1 MNFHRYV
8 SELPAGQ
15 TDELQRRTVSDS
27 PFGQMQNPAAKHLKE
42 LSTLISHCRSTDVLS
57 ASNDITTNSAQVFG
71 PLLQQ
76 QKRNFYQQSQLRLER
91 IAWLGGS
98 SLLSPHHR
106 EELYRLPL
114 SAREPTILRNLYH
127 LRQYFPKI
135 ISSTEIAL
143 FHILDAYPD
152 ETSETLRWCSK
163 SLKTLGL
170 GTWFACKFLFQDTQ
184 CVHAKTG
191 TLTSED
197 ELGMQKWCRTA
208 EICMEKNLIITNYKE
223 SMKVAPRMLESAQV
237 SPIGAMNDGGY
248 RRWPSAKGVGKKD
261 SLNSNDNDAGGMRP
275 VENVVGKFKFM
286 GCIILEEPC
295 EAESWEEG
303 EGVSLIPA

>member
-1 MNFHRYV
+1 MTQSHELLLLRLRASCRTNRQTTKAHCLRLPLWTDAKSRCQTPQRAVNAYFKLSLLDPVLVYGCSICLEWYHDKQRSGV
-8 SELPAGQ
+8 RSTFTTTEEKFLPAISALTQ
-15 TDELQRRTVSDS
+15 T
-27 PFGQMQNPAAKHLKE
+27 
-42 LSTLISHCRSTDVLS
+42 
-57 ASNDITTNSAQVFG
+57 
-71 PLLQQ
+71 
-76 QKRNFYQQSQLRLER
+76 

-127 LRQYFPKI
+127 LHQYFPEI

-152 ETSETLRWCSK
+152 KMSETLRSMMTVRIFFGSCHVQVLMRLQAVKCGKVALSQFPRRSFETLGVQWWVDDDVVKYLVNRWCSK
-163 SLKTLGL
+163 SLRTLGL

-184 CVHAKTG
+184 CVHAKTR

-208 EICMEKNLIITNYKE
+208 EVQFLFWFTGFAKSRVEGPRTYKLGLH
-223 SMKVAPRMLESAQV
+223 VH
-237 SPIGAMNDGGY
+237 
-248 RRWPSAKGVGKKD
+248 
-261 SLNSNDNDAGGMRP
+261 SN
-275 VENVVGKFKFM
+275 
-286 GCIILEEPC
+286 
-295 EAESWEEG
+295 
-303 EGVSLIPA
+303 